1 MLIPE
6 EETVNTI
13 VEKGTFYMP
22 DIDNEPEEKST
33 FFPSFLFFQVD
44 RSERPRAHHNVP
56 YVP

>member
-33 FFPSFLFFQVD
+33 FKKVLLWSL
-44 RSERPRAHHNVP
+44 
-56 YVP
+56 

>member
-33 FFPSFLFFQVD
+33 LKKVLLWSVAGAAILLFLLSFLL
-44 RSERPRAHHNVP
+44 
-56 YVP
+56 